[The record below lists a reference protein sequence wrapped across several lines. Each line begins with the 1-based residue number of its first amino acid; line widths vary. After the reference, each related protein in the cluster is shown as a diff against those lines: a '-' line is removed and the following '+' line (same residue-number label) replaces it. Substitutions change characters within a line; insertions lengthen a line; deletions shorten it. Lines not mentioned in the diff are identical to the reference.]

1 LGSELGR
8 ALAELV
14 TPMAGTVVVLPRTQ
28 QRPSRIGAALRAR
41 GAEVI
46 ELRAGDPGPE
56 RAPHILIFPS
66 SGSVAAAQTFLAR
79 LQRRQEKPLVL
90 AMGPES
96 SEAARAAG
104 FPPDAVAPEAS
115 IDSLVRL
122 ASTKEQLLRR

>member
-1 LGSELGR
+1 
-8 ALAELV
+8 
-14 TPMAGTVVVLPRTQ
+14 MAGTIVVLARTQ
-28 QRPSRIGAALRAR
+28 ERPSRIGAALRAK

-46 ELRAGDPGPE
+46 ELRAGDVGPE

-66 SGSVAAAQTFLAR
+66 SGSVAAAQTYLAR
-79 LQRRQEKPLVL
+79 LQRTEEKPLVL

-96 SEAARAAG
+96 SEAAKAAG

-122 ASTKEQLLRR
+122 ASAKEQPIRR